1 MFDGSTGSAFSF
13 QRETFT
19 SGVAEAIP
27 FARRQCEEAGE
38 DPKEFPFDP
47 AYDRYES
54 AERNGILRCY
64 TVRHHGSY
72 AGHAIFFVFYGMHS
86 KGIKAAVSDMF
97 WLAPEY
103 RRPGVAKRLLQF
115 VERELALE
123 GVVIMHTQAREDP
136 PVAGRLLEHLG
147 HKLISRTYSKTLN
160 RTSDG

>member
-1 MFDGSTGSAFSF
+1 MFDGTTTSAFTF
-13 QRETFT
+13 QRETFS
-19 SGVAEAIP
+19 SGVVEAIP

-38 DPKEFPFDP
+38 DPKLFPFDP
-47 AYDRYES
+47 AYDRYEA

-64 TVRHHGSY
+64 TVRCHGAY
-72 AGHAIFFVFYGMHS
+72 AGHALFYVFYGMHS

-115 VERELALE
+115 TERELATE
-123 GVVIMHTQAREDP
+123 GVVLIHQQPRVDP
-136 PVAGRLLEHLG
+136 PAARKLLEHLG
-147 HKLISRTYSKTLN
+147 YELVSYTYAKTLN